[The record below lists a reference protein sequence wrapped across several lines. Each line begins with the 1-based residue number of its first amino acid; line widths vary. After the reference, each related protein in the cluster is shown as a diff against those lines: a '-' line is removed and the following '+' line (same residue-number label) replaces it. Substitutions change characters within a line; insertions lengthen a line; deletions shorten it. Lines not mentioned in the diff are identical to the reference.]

1 MAQIQAGGHVLRC
14 RLSSLPAALTL
25 VDLLRNGAAA
35 LILIGIAYACSY
47 DRGAVRPRVILSAL
61 ACQLAIGAFSLFVPF
76 GARVL
81 AAAAQGVNGLT
92 HYGNSGIGFV
102 FGGLVSPRMAELF
115 PTGGYVFALR
125 VLPMIIFISAL
136 ISVLY
141 YLGIMRW
148 VITIIGFVFEKLIGV
163 SRMESFCA
171 VTTVFLGYSEMP
183 AVVRPFFSRLPPHVV
198 FAMMAS
204 GMAAVSGSALVGYA
218 GLGVRIDY
226 LIAACFMAVPG
237 GLLFGKI
244 LHPTPRDFGDTDE
257 AIDVWMP
264 DPQHDAHSLI
274 EAISSGAMIG
284 LRIAVMVGT
293 MLIAFIGMIALLD
306 GIVGLIGS
314 WFGHPDLTL
323 EYIVGVLL
331 SPLAWL
337 LGVSWDQSPL
347 AASFFGRKIIL
358 NEFVAYSALAPYIIH
373 PAGLVAAGQPVLDA
387 KAQLIVTF
395 ALCGFANIASVAVLI
410 GSFGALDGSRKNL
423 IVRFGPRAVLAGGL
437 SNLMSANI
445 ASIFFTLSA
454 GAIAAH

>member
-1 MAQIQAGGHVLRC
+1 M
-14 RLSSLPAALTL
+14 
-25 VDLLRNGAAA
+25 DLLRNGAAA
-35 LILIGIAYACSY
+35 LVLLGIAFAFSY
-47 DRGAVRPRVILSAL
+47 DRGAVRPRIVLSAL
-61 ACQLAIGAFSLFVPF
+61 ACQLAIGALSLFVPA
-76 GARVL
+76 GRHML
-81 AAAAQGVNGLT
+81 ESAAAGVNGLT
-92 HYGNSGIGFV
+92 HFGNSGIGFV

-115 PTGGYVFALR
+115 PVGGYIFALR

-148 VITIIGFVFEKLIGV
+148 IITIIGFGFEKLLGV

-244 LHPTPRDFGDTDE
+244 LYPTPPDFGDTDA
-257 AIDVWMP
+257 AIDVWAS
-264 DPQHDAHSLI
+264 DPKHDARSLI
-274 EAISSGAMIG
+274 DAISSGATIG

-293 MLIAFIGMIALLD
+293 MLIAFIGMIALVN
-306 GIVGLIGS
+306 GIVGLIGG

-323 EYIVGVLL
+323 QYILGVLL
-331 SPLAWL
+331 GPLAWL

-347 AASFFGRKIIL
+347 AASFFGQKIIL
-358 NEFVAYSALAPYIIH
+358 NEFVAYTSLAPHITDPMAI
-373 PAGLVAAGQPVLDA
+373 AAAGQQVLNA
-387 KAQLIVTF
+387 KAQVIVTV
-395 ALCGFANIASVAVLI
+395 ALCGFANIASLAVLI
-410 GSFGALDGSRKNL
+410 GSFGALDESRKDL
-423 IVRFGPRAVLAGGL
+423 IIRLGPRAVLAGGL

-445 ASIFFTLSA
+445 ASVFFTL
-454 GAIAAH
+454 GASTIAAP